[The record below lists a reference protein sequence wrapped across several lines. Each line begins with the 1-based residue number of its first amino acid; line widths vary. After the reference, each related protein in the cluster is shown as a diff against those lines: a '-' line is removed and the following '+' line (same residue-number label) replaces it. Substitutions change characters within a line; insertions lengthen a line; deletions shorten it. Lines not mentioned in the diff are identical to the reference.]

1 MQCHQCGYLSD
12 TDFKFCPECGTPAL
26 SGQTEQAQSGPA
38 PSEPVPS
45 GPGPELLQ
53 AERQTRLQ
61 TERIAYVRY
70 DYDPCRD
77 GCFPHP
83 GAAAGSA
90 SMQFRPDTAG
100 YSVVA
105 APPAAEQQR
114 PSTAGAIVFACV
126 NILLFGFGI
135 SLILGLIAL
144 IETILASAALT
155 VEEARRKLGL
165 AKTLNWIG
173 LAFIILQILVLIFLT
188 IILIVTAAGGGP
200 APGSFSGDFPLG

>member
-12 TDFKFCPECGTPAL
+12 TYFKFCPECGTPAL

-38 PSEPVPS
+38 PS

-61 TERIAYVRY
+61 TERIAYVRH

-90 SMQFRPDTAG
+90 SLQFRPDTAG

-105 APPAAEQQR
+105 APPAAEQR

-126 NILLFGFGI
+126 NILFFGFGI

-155 VEEARRKLGL
+155 AEEARRKLGL

-173 LAFIILQILVLIFLT
+173 LAFIILQILVLIFLI
-188 IILIVTAAGGGP
+188 IILILTAAGGGP